1 MNRRLLPAGVIA
13 AAALLIPT
21 LASAPASALA
31 PAAPAAPTAVP
42 ADASS
47 LQPLARCQMPTPPDV
62 DFSEGYSLGREAMP
76 ATGTGR
82 ITTLYVDFPDA
93 PGDDAA
99 LAGYEDAL
107 DGGQQSVSEL
117 SEGKLQL
124 DRTADEAW
132 AEMPYPTAHYG
143 IGTDDELSDELL
155 ADAVAATD
163 AVVDFSQTDAIW
175 LVFESSAVTGDVR
188 SHAMNDA
195 TVTADGRT
203 LNRAVL
209 FSTADLG
216 PTAELSP
223 AWVVAHEN
231 GHTLGLADLYF
242 NDTSAGDASRGT
254 GPFDLMGYLDDD
266 GSRELLA
273 WNQWRLGWLADD
285 AVSCLRPGKTTTL
298 ELGAVEDSATAGVAL
313 IRLSASTVLAVES
326 RRSVGIDAASTAAEG
341 ALVYRIDASVPS
353 GDGPVEVQFADGAAP
368 QVRDAATIS
377 AAPLQPGDTYTDES
391 GVTVTVDSADAAGD
405 TITVDTNALVHTDT
419 KRTIAYYQ
427 TSRVDNNVNN
437 PYISPLPLTTEHT
450 GTDYVI
456 LAAIKLKPEKVIL
469 NDHTPDDPYYTP
481 VWADLAAM
489 QQQGVRVIGMIGGDQ
504 NPSWQT
510 LSTDF
515 DVQYGRLKELI
526 VKHHLDGIDL
536 DVETPTA
543 IEVVELVIDS
553 LRNDFGPTFLITL
566 SPVAR
571 GMEGEI
577 DGLSQLDYDQLYED
591 RGEDIDWFNLQTYC
605 GWGEP
610 TEEYFSK
617 VIAYQAGVGGAPASK
632 LVMGVLSNPINC
644 PGGNGWIG
652 LRPLLE
658 EVDDL
663 AAKHAD
669 FGGVATWEYYNSDP
683 GGTSAPWRLNGLLTD
698 AMNGILPPD
707 PGPEPTPVPGAG
719 SSTLAATG
727 SGYDPGPVALLAL
740 LALALGAGSFGA
752 ITRRRRARG

>member
-31 PAAPAAPTAVP
+31 PAAPAAPTAVA

-47 LQPLARCQMPTPPDV
+47 LQPLARCQVPTPPDV
-62 DFSEGYSLGREAMP
+62 DFSEGYRLGREAMP
-76 ATGTGR
+76 STGTGR

-143 IGTDDELSDELL
+143 LGTDDELSDELL

-368 QVRDAATIS
+368 QVRDAATI
-377 AAPLQPGDTYTDES
+377 ATAPLQPGDTYTDES
-391 GVTVTVDSADAAGD
+391 GVTVSVDSADAAGD
-405 TITVDTNALVHTDT
+405 TITVDTHALVHTDT

-427 TSRVDNNVNN
+427 TSRVDNNPNN
-437 PYISPLPLTTEHT
+437 PYISPLPLTTERT
-450 GTDYVI
+450 GTDYII

-489 QQQGVRVIGMIGGDQ
+489 QQQGVRVIGMVGGAE
-504 NPSWQT
+504 NPSWET
-510 LSTDF
+510 LSDDF
-515 DVQYGRLKELI
+515 DEQYGRLRDLI
-526 VKHHLDGIDL
+526 NAHDLDGIDL
-536 DVETPTA
+536 DVETPTD
-543 IEVVELVIDS
+543 IEVVEKVIDA
-553 LRNDFGPTFLITL
+553 LRVDFGPTFLITL
-566 SPVAR
+566 SPTAKSMR
-571 GMEGEI
+571 GEI
-577 DGLSQLDYDQLYED
+577 DSLSELNYDQLYED
-591 RGEDIDWFNLQTYC
+591 RGDDIDWFNLQTYC
-605 GWGEP
+605 TWGEP
-610 TEEYFSK
+610 TASFFATVYKHQAEYG
-617 VIAYQAGVGGAPASK
+617 GVPTSK
-632 LVMGVLSNPINC
+632 LVMGALSSPINC
-644 PGGNGWIG
+644 PAAEGWIG

-658 EVDDL
+658 NVSAL
-663 AAKHAD
+663 AAAHPD

-698 AMNGILPPD
+698 AMNGILPPE

>member
-21 LASAPASALA
+21 LAAAPASAA
-31 PAAPAAPTAVP
+31 PAAAPAAATP
-42 ADASS
+42 DASA
-47 LQPLARCQMPTPPDV
+47 LQPLERCQVPTPPGV
-62 DFSEGYSLGREAMP
+62 GFSEGFDLETAAMP
-76 ATGTGR
+76 STGTGR

-99 LAGYEDAL
+99 LAGYESAL
-107 DGGQQSVSEL
+107 GDGQQSVSEL

-124 DRTADEAW
+124 DRAADETW

-163 AVVDFSQTDAIW
+163 SAVDFSQTDAIW

-203 LNRAVL
+203 LNRAVF

-216 PTAELSP
+216 PAADLSP
-223 AWVVAHEN
+223 GWVVAHEN

-242 NDTSAGDASRGT
+242 NDTTAGDASRGT

-285 AVSCLRPGKTTTL
+285 AVSCIRPGSTTTV
-298 ELGAVEDSATAGVAL
+298 ELGPVEDSATAGVAL
-313 IRLSASTVLAVES
+313 IRLSADTVLAVES
-326 RRSVGIDAASTAAEG
+326 RRSVGIDADSTASEG
-341 ALVYRIDASVPS
+341 ALVYRIDASVPT

-368 QVRDAATIS
+368 QVRDADTIA

-391 GVTVTVDSADAAGD
+391 GVTVTVDSADAGGD
-405 TITVDTNALVHTDT
+405 TITVDTDALVRTET

-427 TSRVDNNVNN
+427 TSRVDNDVNN

-456 LAAIKLKPEKVIL
+456 LAAIKLKPEGVIL
-469 NDHTPDDPYYTP
+469 NDHEPDDPYYDP
-481 VWADLAAM
+481 VWADLTAM
-489 QQQGVRVIGMIGGDQ
+489 QQQGVRVIGMVGGAQ
-504 NPSWQT
+504 NPSWET
-510 LSTDF
+510 LSDDF
-515 DVQYGRLKELI
+515 DEQYDRLSKLI
-526 VKHHLDGIDL
+526 VEHDLDGIDL
-536 DVETPTA
+536 DVETPTD
-543 IEVVELVIDS
+543 IEVVEKVIDA
-553 LRNDFGPTFLITL
+553 LRADFGPTFVITL
-566 SPVAR
+566 SPVAKAMR
-571 GMEGEI
+571 GEI
-577 DGLSQLDYDQLYED
+577 DNLSELDYDQLYAD
-591 RGEDIDWFNLQTYC
+591 RGDDIDWFNLQTYC
-605 GWGEP
+605 GWGKP
-610 TEEYFSK
+610 TEKFFSTVYK
-617 VIAYQAGVGGAPASK
+617 HQSEVGGVPTSK
-632 LVMGVLSNPINC
+632 LVMGVLSSPINC
-644 PGGNGWIG
+644 PGADGWIG
-652 LRPLLE
+652 LRPLL
-658 EVDDL
+658 VNVSKL
-663 AAKHAD
+663 AAAHPD

-683 GGTSAPWRLNGLLTD
+683 GGTSAPWLLNGLLTD
-698 AMNGILPPD
+698 AMNGILPPV
-707 PGPEPTPVPGAG
+707 PGPQPTPVPGGG

-740 LALALGAGSFGA
+740 LALTLGAGSFTA
-752 ITRRRRARG
+752 ITRRRRARS